1 MLKMEK
7 CGCELKE
14 NEKREMVVS
23 KMEVVKILDDK
34 VLMGVINLM
43 FGVDLVKMLLKG
55 IEK

>member
-14 NEKREMVVS
+14 NEKREIVVS